1 LATVSCNDMIF
12 EQIDAIVF
20 DKDGTL
26 ADAEAFLRNLAHRRS
41 RLIDAQIPGVQEPLL
56 MAFGVEADQLN
67 PSGLMA
73 VGSRLENEIAAA
85 AYIAETGRDWIQALE
100 MARSSFAEAD
110 SALQRKAEQT
120 PPLAGAMELL
130 QAAALAGLK
139 LGILSSD
146 TTAHIQDFVE
156 KYNLESYFHCLLGTD
171 GYTNKS
177 EPRLIHQLF
186 TNLGISPAQT
196 LMIGDAQLDIHIAQ
210 TAGMAGC
217 IAVVGG
223 WSKPIQLSGATAI
236 ATNLQ
241 EIRVTR

>member
-1 LATVSCNDMIF
+1 MATVSCNGMIF

-56 MAFGVEADQLN
+56 MALGVESDHLN

-73 VGSRLENEIAAA
+73 VGSRSETEIAAA

-100 MARSSFAEAD
+100 IARSAFAEAD

-156 KYNLESYFHCLLGTD
+156 KYNLESYFHCLFGAD
-171 GYTNKS
+171 GYTHKS

-186 TNLGISPAQT
+186 TKLGISPAQT

-210 TAGMAGC
+210 MAGMAGC

-241 EIRVTR
+241 EIKVTR